1 VPGLAEFGERLRG
14 LRERQAL
21 TQEDLARATGTN
33 AGTVSRWERG
43 LGHPQ
48 AVQLVQLAETLGAS
62 VDYMLRGID
71 PDSNAPPLTAAFHDF
86 LGTEYGRIAQ
96 KRQWIELLLSIRVS
110 EPTVQLYQAIVGG
123 LLITEDAPPPRSK
136 K

>member
-1 VPGLAEFGERLRG
+1 MAGLAEFGERLRH

-33 AGTVSRWERG
+33 AGTVSRWERS

-62 VDYMLRGID
+62 VDYLLRGID

-86 LGTEYGRIAQ
+86 LRTEYGRIAQ
-96 KRQWIELLLSIRVS
+96 DRQWIELLLSIRAPN
-110 EPTVQLYQAIVGG
+110 PTVQLYKAIVGG
-123 LLITEDAPPPRSK
+123 LLISEDEPTPRPK

>member
-1 VPGLAEFGERLRG
+1 VAGLAEFGERLRG

-71 PDSNAPPLTAAFHDF
+71 PDNHAPPLTAAFHDF

-123 LLITEDAPPPRSK
+123 LLITEDAPAPRPK